1 MQDLKPFLSR
11 EGKYR
16 IPANLSQI
24 QYATAL
30 RKYKVVDYTKLAK
43 QSEHRKEQEDM
54 KVHSKKNSLSVDP
67 IVEEK
72 SAQDDSH
79 ASLERKIRRE
89 RNRINKINNGFT
101 SLKNI
106 SKVTTEEYNQEIHE
120 RSFQNIPS
128 RNRLENRHSSVFLP
142 PISTGA
148 LEALKQKSP
157 ESIKIL

>member
-54 KVHSKKNSLSVDP
+54 KVH
-67 IVEEK
+67 
-72 SAQDDSH
+72 
-79 ASLERKIRRE
+79 
-89 RNRINKINNGFT
+89 
-101 SLKNI
+101 
-106 SKVTTEEYNQEIHE
+106 
-120 RSFQNIPS
+120 
-128 RNRLENRHSSVFLP
+128 
-142 PISTGA
+142 
-148 LEALKQKSP
+148 
-157 ESIKIL
+157 